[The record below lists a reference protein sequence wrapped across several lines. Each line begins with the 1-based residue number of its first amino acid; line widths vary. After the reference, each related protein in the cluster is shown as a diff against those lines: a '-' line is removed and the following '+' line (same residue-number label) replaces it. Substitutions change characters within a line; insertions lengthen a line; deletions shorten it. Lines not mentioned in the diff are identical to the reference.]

1 MFLKNA
7 TTLFFGQSSVR
18 ICVHAVVRYR
28 KFKNLICGAVCRKKF
43 PGDIGFFPFLRRF
56 RLRRTS
62 LRTGLSKK
70 QNLLSKA
77 SFAFAKAT
85 FALLA
90 SHFFDN
96 GKMSSVA
103 ILSMRDNVKHTKWKV
118 HVKNLAKTPV
128 GSLIFKGKK
137 FLTKNYHEKRL
148 QN

>member
-1 MFLKNA
+1 M
-7 TTLFFGQSSVR
+7 
-18 ICVHAVVRYR
+18 
-28 KFKNLICGAVCRKKF
+28 
-43 PGDIGFFPFLRRF
+43 
-56 RLRRTS
+56 
-62 LRTGLSKK
+62 
-70 QNLLSKA
+70 LSKA

-118 HVKNLAKTPV
+118 HVKNLAKTLV